1 MFELPSH
8 ISARVM
14 TRRFAAGLTTL
25 AAAILLVACEK
36 EAATDAQAPATAS
49 VTVGTT
55 RSYEWHMEGTPAGET
70 IIVTTGDG
78 RVTNDSFV
86 HWNNREYDLNSE
98 LRLDAD
104 GMVVAQK
111 ITGTSPFGAT
121 IDESFT
127 YADGMAKWRTVGEG
141 GSIETAEPAFY
152 VPAEMGAVDSA
163 ALLVRAAATRLDGE
177 VALFPSGT
185 ARVEKVTQTA
195 VATPEGPVELS
206 LYAVSGIRFTP
217 LYVWM
222 NAAMELAAVDFGGY
236 LGMVPAGWGAEA
248 LEKLSA
254 VQSEEDARYIQRLA
268 GALAHRLEMPLVIEN
283 VDVVDVEG
291 GRLIEDRHVAIRD
304 GRIEQ
309 ISATPI
315 EATEAVRVDGS
326 GRTLMPGL
334 WDMHG
339 HFSLSDGILNIAG
352 GITSV
357 RDIGGVHE
365 KVMELTRKFDSG
377 EIIGPHT
384 HRAGFIDK
392 AGPYASGWAAE
403 TLEDALQ
410 RVDFF
415 ADHGYIQ
422 IKLYSSI
429 EPGWVRPIAERA
441 HSRGLRVSGHIPAF
455 MSAEQAVEA
464 GYDEIQHI
472 NMVFLNFLAGDREDT
487 RQQIRFTLY
496 GEKAGELDLSSPE
509 VEGFIALLKENDVVV
524 DPTAAIFDTML
535 RHMPGEP
542 DTTFAPIIEHLPNAV
557 RRPMFNPQMDE
568 AAQNPEVWEKS
579 AVAQAA
585 MLQKLYESGIQIV
598 PGSDNLAAFT
608 VHRELELYVDAGI
621 PQAAVLRMAT
631 LDSARVT
638 GVEDRTGS
646 VTVGKVADL
655 LLLDGN
661 PLEDISAIR
670 RAALV
675 VKGDTVYR
683 PDELYRAVG
692 VTPFVASPELAL

>member
-1 MFELPSH
+1 
-8 ISARVM
+8 M
-14 TRRFAAGLTTL
+14 TGSFGAGVTALFAAF
-25 AAAILLVACEK
+25 LLQACEK
-36 EAATDAQAPATAS
+36 EATPETEAPATSPAE
-49 VTVGTT
+49 VGTT

-70 IIVTTGDG
+70 VVVTTGDG
-78 RVTNDSFV
+78 RVTNESFV

-121 IDESFT
+121 IDETFT
-127 YADGMAKWRTVGEG
+127 YADGVASWRTVGES
-141 GSIETAEPAFY
+141 GSTETTEPAFY
-152 VPAEMGAVDSA
+152 VPVEMGAVDSLG
-163 ALLVRAAATRLDGE
+163 LLVRAAATRLDGE

-185 ARVEKVTQTA
+185 ARVEKLTQTK

-206 LYAVSGIRFTP
+206 LYAVSGIRLTP
-217 LYVWM
+217 VYVWM
-222 NAAMELAAVDFGGY
+222 TGEMELAAFDFSGY
-236 LGMVPAGWGAEA
+236 LGMVPAGWGPEV
-248 LEKLSA
+248 LGKLSA
-254 VQSEEDARYIQRLA
+254 VQSAQDAQYIKRLA
-268 GALAHRLEMPLVIEN
+268 GSLAHRLSAPLVIEN
-283 VDVVDVEG
+283 VGIVDVEA
-291 GRLIEDRHVAIRD
+291 GRLMEDRHVVIRN

-309 ISATPI
+309 ISEGPV
-315 EATEAVRVDGS
+315 EATGAMRVDGT

-352 GITSV
+352 GVTSV

-365 KVMELTRKFDSG
+365 KVMELTEKFDSG
-377 EIIGPHT
+377 DVIGPHT

-392 AGPYASGWAAE
+392 AGPYASGWAAA
-403 TLEDALQ
+403 TLEDALG

-429 EPGWVRPIAERA
+429 EPEWVQPIAERA

-455 MSAEQAVEA
+455 MSAEQAVKA

-487 RQQIRFTLY
+487 RRQIRFTLY

-509 VEGFIALLKENDVVV
+509 VESFIALLKENDVVV

-535 RHMPGEP
+535 RHIPGEP
-542 DTTFAPIIEHLPNAV
+542 DTTFAPVIDHLPTAV
-557 RRPMFNPQMDE
+557 RRPMFSPQMDE
-568 AAQNPEVWEKS
+568 AAQNPEAWGKS
-579 AVAQAA
+579 AAAQAA
-585 MLQKLYESGIQIV
+585 MLKKLYESGIQIV
-598 PGSDNLAAFT
+598 PGSDSMPAFT

-621 PQAAVLRMAT
+621 PHAAVLRMAT
-631 LDSARVT
+631 LDSARIT
-638 GVEDRTGS
+638 GVEERTGS
-646 VTVGKVADL
+646 VSVGKDADL

-661 PLEDISAIR
+661 PLENISAIR
-670 RAALV
+670 RATLV

-683 PDELYRAVG
+683 PDQLYRAIG

>member
-1 MFELPSH
+1 MCERLKIRKRSNGRL
-8 ISARVM
+8 AV
-14 TRRFAAGLTTL
+14 GLTTL
-25 AAAILLVACEK
+25 LAAILLQACEK
-36 EAATDAQAPATAS
+36 AAAPATETPTTAS
-49 VTVGTT
+49 AEVGTT
-55 RSYEWHMEGTPAGET
+55 RSYEWHMEDTPAGET
-70 IIVTTGDG
+70 VIVTTGDG

-104 GMVVAQK
+104 GMVIAQK

-121 IDESFT
+121 IDETFT
-127 YADGMAKWRTVGEG
+127 YANGVAEWRTVGER
-141 GSIETAEPAFY
+141 GSIETTEAGFY
-152 VPAEMGAVDSA
+152 VPAEMGAVDSV

-185 ARVEKVTQTA
+185 ARVEKLTHTEVP
-195 VATPEGPVELS
+195 TPDGPADLS

-222 NAAMELAAVDFGGY
+222 NDDMELAALDFGGY
-236 LGMVPAGWGAEA
+236 LGMVPAGWGADA
-248 LEKLSA
+248 LKKLSA
-254 VQSEEDARYIQRLA
+254 VQSLEDARYIQRLA
-268 GALAHRLEMPLVIEN
+268 GTLAHRLEAPLVIEN
-283 VDVVDVEG
+283 VDVLDVES
-291 GRLIEDRHVAIRD
+291 GRLIEDRHVAVRD
-304 GRIEQ
+304 GTIEQ
-309 ISATPI
+309 VSATPI
-315 EATEAVRVDGS
+315 EAADAVRVDGS

-365 KVMELTRKFDSG
+365 KVMELTEKFDSG

-384 HRAGFIDK
+384 HRAGFIDR

-403 TLEDALQ
+403 TLEDALG

-415 ADHGYIQ
+415 ADQGYIQ

-429 EPGWVRPIAERA
+429 EPEWVRPIAERA
-441 HSRGLRVSGHIPAF
+441 HARGLRVSGHVPAF
-455 MSAEQAVEA
+455 MSAEQAVKA

-496 GEKAGELDLSSPE
+496 GENAGELDLSSPE
-509 VEGFIALLKENDVVV
+509 VEAFIALLKDNDVVV
-524 DPTAAIFDTML
+524 DPTAAIFETML

-542 DTTFAPIIEHLPNAV
+542 DTTFAPIIDHLPSAV

-568 AAQNPEVWEKS
+568 AAQHPEAWEKS

-585 MLQKLYESGIQIV
+585 MLRRLYESGIRIV
-598 PGSDNLAAFT
+598 PGSDGLAAFT
-608 VHRELELYVDAGI
+608 V
-621 PQAAVLRMAT
+621 
-631 LDSARVT
+631 
-638 GVEDRTGS
+638 
-646 VTVGKVADL
+646 
-655 LLLDGN
+655 
-661 PLEDISAIR
+661 
-670 RAALV
+670 
-675 VKGDTVYR
+675 
-683 PDELYRAVG
+683 
-692 VTPFVASPELAL
+692 

>member
-25 AAAILLVACEK
+25 AAAILLQACEK
-36 EAATDAQAPATAS
+36 EAATDTQAPASA
-49 VTVGTT
+49 TVGTT

-185 ARVEKVTQTA
+185 ARVAKVTQTA

-222 NAAMELAAVDFGGY
+222 NAALELAAVDFGGY

>member
-1 MFELPSH
+1 
-8 ISARVM
+8 
-14 TRRFAAGLTTL
+14 
-25 AAAILLVACEK
+25 
-36 EAATDAQAPATAS
+36 
-49 VTVGTT
+49 
-55 RSYEWHMEGTPAGET
+55 
-70 IIVTTGDG
+70 
-78 RVTNDSFV
+78 
-86 HWNNREYDLNSE
+86 
-98 LRLDAD
+98 
-104 GMVVAQK
+104 
-111 ITGTSPFGAT
+111 
-121 IDESFT
+121 
-127 YADGMAKWRTVGEG
+127 
-141 GSIETAEPAFY
+141 
-152 VPAEMGAVDSA
+152 
-163 ALLVRAAATRLDGE
+163 
-177 VALFPSGT
+177 
-185 ARVEKVTQTA
+185 
-195 VATPEGPVELS
+195 
-206 LYAVSGIRFTP
+206 
-217 LYVWM
+217 M